1 MKTNTESD
9 LMNKLL
15 EKENNVS
22 KVVDRFLRMR
32 LKRRIKKLTGICL
45 R

>member
-22 KVVDRFLRMR
+22 KVVDRILRMR
-32 LKRRIKKLTGICL
+32 LKRRIKKLTGIKIK
-45 R
+45 